1 MLLSCLLM
9 SCSAAEDAARQAG
22 PDDLLPE
29 FSSQD
34 KKVASALSI
43 SNNSGLNQAEG
54 LYEQAIRCSAAIDML
69 ASRLREV
76 GSYGSELVAA
86 AEKAKAIYDRRAAA
100 LPSPEQKSQA
110 DGEREQLLTDAG
122 APDSETSVRT
132 AMACIQKLQR

>member
-9 SCSAAEDAARQAG
+9 SCSAVEDPARQAG
-22 PDDLLPE
+22 SDDLLPE

-34 KKVASALSI
+34 KKAASALSI

-54 LYEQAIRCSAAIDML
+54 SYEQAIRCSAAIDML

-76 GSYGSELVAA
+76 GSYGSELVAG
-86 AEKAKAIYDRRAAA
+86 AEKAKAFYDRRAAA
-100 LPSPEQKSQA
+100 LPSPEQQSQA
-110 DGEREQLLTDAG
+110 GGEREQLLTDAG